1 VNYEELKT
9 KTLEWAKNRGI
20 LDKATVLSQLGKTQE
35 ELNETIKAVHEGDIG
50 EIKDG
55 FGDMLVTIIIAAE
68 LEGIDLLDCWEL
80 AYNVISKRTGK
91 MVDGV
96 FVKDKT

>member
-1 VNYEELKT
+1 MTYEELKT
-9 KTLEWAKNRGI
+9 LTIDWARDRGI
-20 LDKATVLSQLGKTQE
+20 MDHATVLGQLGKTRK
-35 ELNETIKAVHEGDIG
+35 ELNETVKAEMEGDIG

-55 FGDMLVTIIIAAE
+55 FGDMLVTIIIATE
-68 LEGIDLLDCWEL
+68 LANVDLLECWEL

-96 FVKDKT
+96 FVKDRK